1 YANGVFQNCSLYNI
15 NTDLGMVFFDPDPPL
30 FGVPIKF
37 NYSISGLKPT
47 TTSTSL
53 FFAFFAENANVPFD
67 AHIMQVKSN
76 LTELHLSDIHV
87 HTPLITSAY
96 SIMVAL
102 IDDS

>member
-1 YANGVFQNCSLYNI
+1 FQDCSLYTI
-15 NTDLGMVFFDPDPPL
+15 KDADLGMVFFDPDPPL
-30 FGVPIKF
+30 FGLPLKF
-37 NYSISGLKPT
+37 NYSITGLKPT

-53 FFAFFAENANVPFD
+53 FFAFFSEDANVPFD
-67 AHIMQVKSN
+67 AHIIQVKSN
-76 LTELHLSDIHV
+76 LTELHLEDLYV